1 MNRRTLAAVAVS
13 VLFAVPMAVCRADQ
27 PTKESLIAAWER
39 VQSTDP
45 HTKAFQKTSE
55 GHYRFQTDWFPYNG
69 ELVVLNAVV
78 APLAEGL
85 DEDWAK
91 MPTGTVEVD
100 LPGLTQEQREK
111 LSSGIEYWGRTNT
124 LHYDPKTQRWMTPAE
139 YRTRM
144 MAAAQKVSGRW
155 SWVSLL
161 SGYAVPIGIL
171 AFLLMTWLSTSR
183 RSKSVL
189 AESLRMS
196 KRSLENQTR
205 MIELLEQTV
214 ALLEKRSGN

>member
-1 MNRRTLAAVAVS
+1 MNRRIIAAVAVS

-39 VQSTDP
+39 VQSTDS

-55 GHYRFQTDWFPYNG
+55 GHYRFRTDWFPYDG

-85 DEDWAK
+85 DQDWAK

-111 LSSGIEYWGRTNT
+111 LSNGIEYWERTNT

-144 MAAAQKVSGRW
+144 MAEAQRASRPW
-155 SWVSLL
+155 SWLGLL
-161 SGYAVPIGIL
+161 SGYGLPIV
-171 AFLLMTWLSTSR
+171 LLMFWLFVWGATTR

-196 KRSLENQTR
+196 QRSLENQTR

-214 ALLEKRSGN
+214 ALLEKRSGG